1 MKCCSPGGKK
11 LPGLQF
17 LEGVVRIPD
26 KATEFRQRRGMI
38 MSTKPI
44 RSAAAN
50 CIDLSA
56 AALHIIAM
64 ALMLMD
70 HLWATLLPARDW
82 LTCAGRLAF
91 PIFAFMTVE
100 GYFHTRNLKR
110 YALRLLLFA
119 LLSEVPFDLM
129 YGGTWFY
136 PVHQNVIWTLLLGL
150 LGVHLMETVR
160 KKQKLWV
167 SLPVCAAVA
176 AAGALLGTLG
186 MTDYYGAG
194 VLTVFAFYIFRGR
207 KWWCLLGQVLTLY
220 WINVVLLGGLMYPI
234 RLFGM
239 EFELCQQ
246 GLALLALVPIW
257 LYRGRQGCHSKPFQ
271 YACYAF
277 YPVHMLLLVLA
288 LNFVNR

>member
-1 MKCCSPGGKK
+1 MQTYS
-11 LPGLQF
+11 
-17 LEGVVRIPD
+17 
-26 KATEFRQRRGMI
+26 RR
-38 MSTKPI
+38 P
-44 RSAAAN
+44 SAVSRFE
-50 CIDLSA
+50 LSA

-70 HLWATLLPARDW
+70 HLWATLLPAQDW

-91 PIFAFMTVE
+91 PIFAFMAVE
-100 GYFHTRNLKR
+100 GYFYTRNLKR

-167 SLPVCAAVA
+167 SLPVCAVVV

-186 MTDYYGAG
+186 MTDYLRRWRADC
-194 VLTVFAFYIFRGR
+194 V
-207 KWWCLLGQVLTLY
+207 CLLPLPGPEMVVPAGTGVDPVLDQCGASRR
-220 WINVVLLGGLMYPI
+220 VD
-234 RLFGM
+234 
-239 EFELCQQ
+239 
-246 GLALLALVPIW
+246 VPHPAV
-257 LYRGRQGCHSKPFQ
+257 RHG
-271 YACYAF
+271 
-277 YPVHMLLLVLA
+277 V
-288 LNFVNR
+288 

>member
-1 MKCCSPGGKK
+1 
-11 LPGLQF
+11 
-17 LEGVVRIPD
+17 
-26 KATEFRQRRGMI
+26 

-44 RSAAAN
+44 RPAAAN

-70 HLWATLLPARDW
+70 HLWATLLPAQDW

-167 SLPVCAAVA
+167 SLLVCAAVA

-194 VLTVFAFYIFRGR
+194 VLTVFIFYFFHGR
-207 KWWCLLGQVLTLY
+207 KWWCLLGQLAALY
-220 WINVVLLGGLMYPI
+220 WVNVVLLGGLMYPI

>member
-1 MKCCSPGGKK
+1 MQTYS
-11 LPGLQF
+11 
-17 LEGVVRIPD
+17 
-26 KATEFRQRRGMI
+26 RR
-38 MSTKPI
+38 P
-44 RSAAAN
+44 SAVSRFE
-50 CIDLSA
+50 LSA

-70 HLWATLLPARDW
+70 HLWATLLPAQDW

-91 PIFAFMTVE
+91 PIFAFMAVE
-100 GYFHTRNLKR
+100 GYFYTRNLKR

-167 SLPVCAAVA
+167 SLPVCAVVV

-194 VLTVFAFYIFRGR
+194 VLTVFAFYLFRGR
-207 KWWCLLGQVLTLY
+207 KWWCLLGQALTLY
-220 WINVVLLGGLMYPI
+220 LSLIHI
-234 RLFGM
+234 
-239 EFELCQQ
+239 
-246 GLALLALVPIW
+246 
-257 LYRGRQGCHSKPFQ
+257 
-271 YACYAF
+271 
-277 YPVHMLLLVLA
+277 
-288 LNFVNR
+288 